1 MYTINMTVYLLRHE
15 KRFPIP
21 TYFTSLTKEGLENS
35 TLLSEE
41 IKRIQPDI
49 ILCSPFLRCLQTIYP
64 YAKKYNKKINVE
76 YALYEFLE
84 DPLFTQNNYKHDYSE
99 LYKEYPE
106 LEEIVNKEYQ
116 PYQTLNHITF
126 PEHTFETL
134 HKRLV
139 PFMDYIDETYK
150 DTNST
155 VLLVSHGSIVSSIK
169 HYIETGTPAT
179 KDYTFRMGEMIGIK
193 L

>member
-1 MYTINMTVYLLRHE
+1 MTLYLLRHE

-21 TYFTSLTKEGLENS
+21 TYFTSLTDEGLENS
-35 TLLSEE
+35 VQLSEE
-41 IKRIQPDI
+41 INRIQPDI

-64 YAKKYNKKINVE
+64 YAKQYNKQINIE
-76 YALYEFLE
+76 YTLYEFLE
-84 DPLFTQNNYKHDYSE
+84 DPLFTKNNYKHTHTE

-116 PYQTLNHITF
+116 PLLTINNITF
-126 PEHTFETL
+126 PEHTFEQL
-134 HKRLV
+134 NKRLV
-139 PFMDYIDETYK
+139 PFIDYIDETYK
-150 DTNST
+150 DTNMKI
-155 VLLVSHGSIVSSIK
+155 LIVSHGSVVSSIK
-169 HYIETGTPAT
+169 HYMVTGKCAE